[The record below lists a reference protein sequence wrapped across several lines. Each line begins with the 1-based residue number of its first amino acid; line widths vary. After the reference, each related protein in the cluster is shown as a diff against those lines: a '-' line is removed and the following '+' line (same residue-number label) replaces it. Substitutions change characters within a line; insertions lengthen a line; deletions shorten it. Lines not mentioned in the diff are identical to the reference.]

1 MSGLGIFRRLCYINC
16 NSCVNLN
23 LFFPGCNGRRRLAL
37 AALAALGLALVPGA
51 RAQAPQFISQPQD
64 QFINTGQAANFS
76 ATAQGATPI
85 FFQWKRNGTPIPGA
99 TNTADFLPADTA
111 YAIPPNGGDT
121 NAGTYSVVAWNVT
134 GPVGDVVSSAD
145 SFPAQLVYTDL
156 PPLPAAN
163 DFAARG
169 DLGGGI
175 FFGSRRGDN
184 SLAAGLQNEPG
195 EPLHGGVPGGAS
207 VWVRWK
213 PLQGGIA
220 TFDTMGSGFDT
231 TLGIYTLAAGGQGVS
246 NLVLVARDEDS
257 GGYYNSRIS
266 FNAVANTEYQIA
278 IDGFYADRGNIVLN
292 WELEVTPDQLPQLIQ
307 QPVNKTVPPNVPVQF
322 QVTVAPNTPAT
333 AEYAWFLNGQQIPGQ
348 TASNLVI
355 VAAQPKDIGE
365 YVCRVRVPVG
375 NKNRDTFTEPVQL
388 QINIHNAGNTDPGVR
403 AAGKFRAEADLNGG
417 PSPNG
422 IHLHSVAPAGGY
434 SGTQIF
440 ATAPGKEA
448 GEPNHCGEPGGA
460 SFWFTY
466 QPPLDGLLTVDSIG
480 TTFNNVIAIYTGPGD
495 SYATL
500 VPVGCS
506 STNSGNGNEVA
517 TFSCMAGTNYY
528 VVSDGVGGAVGTVN
542 LNYSLAAPPVVGSVL
557 PVSKIVNVTS
567 NATFAVSA
575 SGTPPLR
582 YQWLLNVTNV
592 LANATNASLL
602 LTNCQPANAGSYTV
616 VVTNDAG
623 TATSPAATLTV
634 LVPPVITNQPVDL
647 TVIAGSNATF
657 AVLAGGTLPLSYR
670 WLFNTNQNLSGA
682 TNASYTVTNAQPANA
697 GQYNVV
703 ITNVAGAVVS
713 SFATLTVNVPPT
725 ITNQPQSQ
733 TVVLGSNATLTVGAS
748 GTTPLAYQWRTNG
761 SAYAGQTNNPLNVL
775 NFQPANE
782 GGYDVV
788 VTNVAGA
795 VTSSTAL
802 LYYLSSNGAVR
813 FTNMAW
819 VTNQFTSLLLGAA
832 NTNYIVQTSTNLTNW
847 AALST
852 NASGG
857 GVINFTHTNATDTN
871 LFYRARTP

>member
-1 MSGLGIFRRLCYINC
+1 MSRLGIYRGLCYTNR
-16 NSCVNLN
+16 NSGVNMNLIFLN
-23 LFFPGCNGRRRLAL
+23 GVWRRRLQRL
-37 AALAALGLALVPGA
+37 ALAALGLALVPGA
-51 RAQAPQFISQPQD
+51 RAQVPKFISQPVD
-64 QFINTGQAANFS
+64 QFIGTGQAVTFT
-76 ATAQGATPI
+76 ATATGGTPI
-85 FFQWKRNGTPIPGA
+85 FFQWKRNGNPIPGA
-99 TNTADFLPADTA
+99 TNVGLTSPADTA
-111 YAIPPNGGDT
+111 FSIQPAGPTD
-121 NAGTYSVVAWNVT
+121 AGTYSVVAWNDFSA
-134 GPVGDVVSSAD
+134 VGNAFGAAD
-145 SFPAQLVYTDL
+145 SFPAQLVITNL
-156 PPLPAAN
+156 PPLPAGN

-169 DLGGGI
+169 DLGGNI
-175 FFGSRRGDN
+175 FFGSRGGN
-184 SLAAGLQNEPG
+184 NLSASNEPG
-195 EPLHGGVPGGAS
+195 EPPHGGVPGGAS
-207 VWVRWK
+207 VWVKWK
-213 PLQGGIA
+213 PLQSGIA
-220 TFDTMGSGFDT
+220 MFDTMGSGFDT

-257 GGYYNSRIS
+257 GGFYNSRIF
-266 FNAVANTEYQIA
+266 FNVVANTEYEIA
-278 IDGFYADRGNIVLN
+278 IDGFYAERGNIVLN
-292 WELEVTPDQLPQLIQ
+292 WGLEVTTDHLPEIIQ
-307 QPVNKTVPPNVPVQF
+307 QPGSQTVPPNVPVEF
-322 QVTVAPNTPAT
+322 LVTVSPNTPTT
-333 AEYAWFLNGQQIPGQ
+333 AEYAWFLNGKQMAGQ

-355 VAAQPKDIGE
+355 NPATAKDMVGE
-365 YVCRVRVPVG
+365 YVCRVRVVG
-375 NKNRDTFTEPVQL
+375 NFNRDTFSEPAQL
-388 QINIHNAGNTDPGVR
+388 QIGFRKSGITDPDVR
-403 AAGKFRAEADLNGG
+403 SAGKFRAESDLAGG
-417 PSPNG
+417 PLPSG
-422 IHLHSVAPAGGY
+422 IHLHAVAPAGGY

-440 ATAPGKEA
+440 ATAPGKEV
-448 GEPNHCGEPGGA
+448 GEPNHCGEAGGA

-466 QPPLDGLLTVDSIG
+466 QPPLGGLLTVDSIG

-802 LYYLSSNGAVR
+802 LYYLTSNNAVR

-819 VTNQFTSLLLGAA
+819 VTNRFTSLLLGAT

-847 AALST
+847 SALST

-857 GVINFTHTNATDTN
+857 GIINFAHTNATDSN